1 MSLIYLEARILNTLL
16 GGLIST
22 ATMGLKSTASTIKGL
37 FESSD
42 EQKIENILETTI
54 VKIKSELDFD
64 LTKSK

>member
-1 MSLIYLEARILNTLL
+1 M
-16 GGLIST
+16 
-22 ATMGLKSTASTIKGL
+22 KGL

-42 EQKIENILETTI
+42 EQKIENVLETTI